1 MENGQNED
9 LLEGLASQTP
19 VANTE
24 DSAMDLEVSDSLGKL
39 ANRSNAFKQRLEDFD
54 AIKIG
59 LASPEMIRAWSY
71 GEVKSLKP
79 SITVH
84 SNQNVTVC
92 SVLRFSDLSKIMSVC
107 AVSTSA

>member
-59 LASPEMIRAWSY
+59 LAS
-71 GEVKSLKP
+71 
-79 SITVH
+79 
-84 SNQNVTVC
+84 QNVTVC

>member
-1 MENGQNED
+1 MSNMENGQNED

-39 ANRSNAFKQRLEDFD
+39 ANRSNEFTQRPEDFD

-59 LASPEMIRAWSY
+59 MVCQSIMRACSY
-71 GEVKSLKP
+71 
-79 SITVH
+79 
-84 SNQNVTVC
+84 
-92 SVLRFSDLSKIMSVC
+92 D
-107 AVSTSA
+107 